1 MTTKRAICKAA
12 NTDLVSYETPRKS
25 NPFETTVYAWDT
37 NEATCERPEHHN
49 GLHGFTHRRTYL
61 QFDNAT
67 KASQS

>member
-1 MTTKRAICKAA
+1 MTTKRAICKVA

-49 GLHGFTHRRTYL
+49 GPHGFTHRRTYL